1 MPDASSPISGNVLR
15 ALSDDD
21 LLLFY
26 NCVREAL
33 EFLDDTSQFH
43 ARVGIDPE
51 YAEQVRV
58 ALRAELELRP
68 FK

>member
-1 MPDASSPISGNVLR
+1 MPDASSPISGDVLR

-33 EFLDDTSQFH
+33 EFLDDASQFH
-43 ARVGIDPE
+43 ARVGIDTE

-58 ALRAELELRP
+58 ALGSELHRRP